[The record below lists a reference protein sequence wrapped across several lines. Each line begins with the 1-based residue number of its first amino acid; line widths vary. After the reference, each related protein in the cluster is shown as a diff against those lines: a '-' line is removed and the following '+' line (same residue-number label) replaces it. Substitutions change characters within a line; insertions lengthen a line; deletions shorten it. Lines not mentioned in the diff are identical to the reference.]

1 MPGNAKAGS
10 TERSRSSRNT
20 LFLVLLS
27 PQSFIRSEAKLLR
40 KMRRND
46 ALDSTANAKCKHGQG
61 GSWRY

>member
-10 TERSRSSRNT
+10 RGRRRDT

-40 KMRRND
+40 KMTRNE
-46 ALDSTANAKCKHGQG
+46 ASE
-61 GSWRY
+61 